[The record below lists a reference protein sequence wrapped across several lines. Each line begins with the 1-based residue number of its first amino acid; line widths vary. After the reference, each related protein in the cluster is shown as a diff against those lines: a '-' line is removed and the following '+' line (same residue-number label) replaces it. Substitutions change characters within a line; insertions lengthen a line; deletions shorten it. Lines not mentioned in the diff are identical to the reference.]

1 MGPRLRSHPWFK
13 NNGIVNWRA
22 LENKTFEP
30 LFTPDKKFMRN
41 TFWRPEALGNFQ
53 LSMLEE
59 NTVVLPVLEDD
70 QQHLF
75 QGFDHIS
82 DRVLAQ
88 MTSGPDRRP
97 KDDGYYETKDSG
109 KSSMSSMKNQGKSL
123 LEKTKN
129 DKRKAL
135 PPT

>member
-1 MGPRLRSHPWFK
+1 M
-13 NNGIVNWRA
+13 NWKA

-75 QGFDHIS
+75 RGFEHIGE
-82 DRVLAQ
+82 RVLALVAP
-88 MTSGPDRRP
+88 GPEKCHR
-97 KDDGYYETKDSG
+97 DDGYNEEKDSG
-109 KSSMSSMKNQGKSL
+109 KSNIKSQHGSKL
-123 LEKTKN
+123 LDKEKSDIKK
-129 DKRKAL
+129 DL
-135 PPT
+135 PITQRQ